1 LALVLVIEGAAWA
14 LFPDQMRAMALKAQE
29 MPPSTLRF
37 GGLVAAGFGVAMVW
51 AIRG

>member
-14 LFPDQMRAMALKAQE
+14 LFPDQMRSMALKAQE
-29 MPPSTLRF
+29 LSPSTLRM
-37 GGLVAAGFGVAMVW
+37 GGLMAAGFGVAMVW